1 MDYATPLAQAFHQ
14 IEILKDR
21 KRLEAPD
28 LFIRFTPHEDRR
40 VTVTESKPA
49 QLRVQPSHK
58 SCCRSASI
66 KANIKVSGNYVF
78 ITQSFVDKIQAVF
91 RDDRV
96 RVQEP
101 QHITTSDSC
110 ASVHLQSTASFRRDN
125 FYAVGSGNF
134 ARLIIAPAVN
144 HYQFDA
150 HFIGA
155 RLHPASRQ

>member
-1 MDYATPLAQAFHQ
+1 VTPLAQALHQ

-40 VTVTESKPA
+40 VTLVESKPA

-96 RVQEP
+96 RVQKPE
-101 QHITTSDSC
+101 HITTSDSC
-110 ASVHLQSTASFRRDN
+110 ASMHLHTTSAFRCNDFR
-125 FYAVGSGNF
+125 
-134 ARLIIAPAVN
+134 AR
-144 HYQFDA
+144 
-150 HFIGA
+150 
-155 RLHPASRQ
+155 

>member
-1 MDYATPLAQAFHQ
+1 MNYATPPAQAFHQ

-91 RDDRV
+91 RDDRI
-96 RVQEP
+96 RVQKP
-101 QHITTSDSC
+101 QHIAQCGARTSM
-110 ASVHLQSTASFRRDN
+110 HLQAASAFRGDDPR
-125 FYAVGSGNF
+125 ATPAGKF
-134 ARLIIAPAVN
+134 A
-144 HYQFDA
+144 
-150 HFIGA
+150 
-155 RLHPASRQ
+155 

>member
-1 MDYATPLAQAFHQ
+1 MNYATPLAQAFHQ

-28 LFIRFTPHEDRR
+28 PFIRFTPHEDRR

-66 KANIKVSGNYVF
+66 KANIKVSGNYVV

-91 RDDRV
+91 RDDRSACKNQNTSP
-96 RVQEP
+96 RATAAPLCICNPRPRSDE
-101 QHITTSDSC
+101 ITFT
-110 ASVHLQSTASFRRDN
+110 
-125 FYAVGSGNF
+125 
-134 ARLIIAPAVN
+134 P
-144 HYQFDA
+144 
-150 HFIGA
+150 
-155 RLHPASRQ
+155 